1 MPEEPSPARREHTL
15 LRARDWQHRP
25 QLDMVCEWWR
35 SYGAGLCA
43 LVGIGGAGKTAIA
56 DRFLQLLPGVLPDN
70 PRVPKDNGLPTPRD
84 HRIFSFCNVPNPDE
98 FFRDLAD
105 WLVLYSDA
113 MGQAGTPVP
122 APVLVGSA

>member
-1 MPEEPSPARREHTL
+1 VEGSTPDRREHTL

-35 SYGAGLCA
+35 AYGAGLCA

-56 DRFLQLLPGVLPDN
+56 DRYLQLLPSVHPDS
-70 PRVPKDNGLPTPRD
+70 PAVPKAKNLPVPRD
-84 HRIFSFCNVPNPDE
+84 HRIFSFYNAPNPGE

-105 WLVLYSDA
+105 WLLLYSCA
-113 MGQAGTPVP
+113 KGQASTQVPVP
-122 APVLVGSA
+122 VGNA